1 MSKEIITAY
10 KGFDENWQCL
20 GFQYEVGKTYKHDG
34 KVEVCSS
41 GFHSCTNPFDV
52 LNYYDVTK
60 NFALVELNGETQN
73 HNSDSKIASAEI
85 TIKTELKLPDF
96 ISSCIKYLQD
106 ICGQTEQSGDY
117 SQLAASGNHSQL
129 VASGDYSKL
138 AASGNYSQLVAS
150 GDYSKL
156 AASGVCS
163 QLAASGNHSQLAAS
177 GNYSKLAASGNYSKL
192 AASGDC
198 SQLAVSG
205 NHSKLAASGNYSKL
219 AASGD
224 YSVVVSSGI
233 ISIAKCGKNGAI
245 ALTRWVESEKRYRI
259 SVAHEGEGIKA
270 DTWYAL
276 DDDGNFV
283 EYK

>member
-10 KGFDENWQCL
+10 KGFDENWQCR

-106 ICGQTEQSGDY
+106 ICGQTEQSG
-117 SQLAASGNHSQL
+117 
-129 VASGDYSKL
+129 
-138 AASGNYSQLVAS
+138 
-150 GDYSKL
+150 
-156 AASGVCS
+156 VCS
-163 QLAASGNHSQLAAS
+163 QLAASGNHSKLAASGDYSQLVAS
-177 GNYSKLAASGNYSKL
+177 GNYSKLAASGINSKL
-192 AASGDC
+192 AASGIN
-198 SQLAVSG
+198 SQ
-205 NHSKLAASGNYSKL
+205 L

-233 ISIAKCGKNGAI
+233 RSIAKCGKNGAI

-259 SVAHEGEGIKA
+259 SAAHEGEGIKA
-270 DTWYAL
+270 DTWYTL

-283 EYK
+283 EY